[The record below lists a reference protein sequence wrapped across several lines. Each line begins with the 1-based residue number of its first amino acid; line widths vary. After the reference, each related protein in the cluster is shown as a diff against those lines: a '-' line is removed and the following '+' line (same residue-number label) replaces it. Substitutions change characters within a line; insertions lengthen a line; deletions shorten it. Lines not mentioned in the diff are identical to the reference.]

1 MVNFIKRDNSDIFN
15 RPILG
20 FLFKNPK
27 FLLSI
32 RIIVLAIFLY
42 AVYYGFSMPTK
53 ENIFTGA
60 VFWGLFW
67 ALFMVFTLPTF
78 GRIFCGICPHGFVG
92 KYITKFGLKRNIPKW
107 LQNRYIGIF
116 LLVVGWWG
124 IYYTFPGF
132 WKSPLATA
140 GMFGGMTI
148 LAFLFYYLYKD
159 MSYCKYICPIGSMC
173 RAYDK
178 LSFTKLETYTDT
190 CKECRTF
197 ECAKACPYDLKPFTF
212 AKKNS
217 MDDCTLCMECAN
229 SCEAVKFKFTKPSSK
244 LFDKFKTI
252 NAEIWTY
259 LLILASIP
267 VSMTFA
273 HGLERSNISDTMIW
287 NQTAN
292 FFGLD
297 GYSGGF
303 AFMYAIVFTIFFAV
317 VGIYLASRV
326 LKKDFSSTFSTLGYA
341 FAPLFILGSLGHTLE
356 TFFIKDY
363 QTIVQGF
370 SQAFGFGIADVSP
383 LAKRGD
389 AWLSYFGLLKWIG
402 IIWTLILLY
411 IRLKLI
417 ESTKLRKI
425 FGYIFASL
433 LVVFFVG
440 INMYRGYVF
449 DTYGAKSATHSHG
462 SHGGAKEQLFQSV
475 PFKDATLLQDG
486 REKLSCSMCGMNLPQ
501 YYKTNHSAKL
511 DGKIKQYCSIH
522 CLCEDLLIKKQPLT
536 DINVVDVKSLKF
548 IDAKSAF
555 YVVKSTK
562 PATMSGVSKYAF
574 ASKEDALLFIQENGG
589 ELASFDEAL
598 SLALEDFIP
607 KQRGNSQNKALL
619 INDNQAIF
627 FTQDNPQSKGGG
639 RPAHAHSHGGGNKNE
654 IPTKKL
660 WLVFGDLQTQNI
672 ANLEIQGF
680 SYNKNKQKQNLTFS
694 PKENSHSFEIP
705 NNGYYTVYAI
715 GQNVHND
722 ILYHKVAKFEYLH
735 GSHGNKDK
743 FGDIDKEI
751 FIPTEVYFDLIRLK
765 SEEEDNFFYKNYM
778 GEELVFKAL
787 LDNKPLA
794 NAHINIELN
803 TGWSKNTTTDENG
816 IIRFHIIKDY
826 FPKWNEFDKRYK
838 EDLLV
843 TMTYEQNSQNENYW
857 LEKYTLTYPISFY
870 PSIYDYKSY
879 AYGLFIGLVVLLFG
893 IFLVYKSRT
902 LKKDY
907 QKEVVND

>member
-1 MVNFIKRDNSDIFN
+1 MVNFIKRDNSDIFS
-15 RPILG
+15 RPILR
-20 FLFKNPK
+20 FIFKNPK
-27 FLLSI
+27 FLFSI

-42 AVYYGFSMPTK
+42 AVYYGFSHPTK

-67 ALFMVFTLPTF
+67 ALFMVSTLPTF
-78 GRIFCGICPHGFVG
+78 GRIFCGICPHGFIG

-140 GMFGGMTI
+140 GMFGGMTAI
-148 LAFLFYYLYKD
+148 AFLFYYLYKD

-190 CKECRTF
+190 CKDCRTF

-229 SCEAVKFKFTKPSSK
+229 SCEAVKFKFTKPSQK

-252 NAEIWTY
+252 NAEIWVY
-259 LLILASIP
+259 ILILASIP

-273 HGLERSNISDTMIW
+273 HGLDRSNISDTMIW
-287 NQTAN
+287 NQTAQ
-292 FFGLD
+292 FFGMSS
-297 GYSGGF
+297 YSGGF
-303 AFMYAIVFTIFFAV
+303 AFVYAIVFTVFFTLF
-317 VGIYLASRV
+317 GIYLASKA
-326 LKKDFSSTFSTLGYA
+326 LKKDFSTTFSTLGYA
-341 FAPLFILGSLGHTLE
+341 FAPLFILSSLGHTLE

-363 QTIVQGF
+363 QTIIQGF

-389 AWLSYFGLLKWIG
+389 AWLSYLGLLKWLG

-417 ESTKLRKI
+417 DSSKIRKV
-425 FGYIFASL
+425 FAYIFASL
-433 LVVFFVG
+433 LVIFFIG
-440 INMYRGYVF
+440 INMYRGYIF
-449 DTYGAKSATHSHG
+449 ETYGAKTSSHSHSHG
-462 SHGGAKEQLFQSV
+462 GTKEELFQSV

-486 REKLSCSMCGMNLPQ
+486 KGKTSCSVCGMNLPQ

-522 CLCEDLLIKKQPLT
+522 CLCEDLLINKLPLS
-536 DINVVDVKSLKF
+536 DIQVVDVKSLKF
-548 IDAKSAF
+548 LDVRNAF

-562 PATMSGVSKYAF
+562 PATMSMVSKYAF
-574 ASKEDALLFIQENGG
+574 EDKEEALVFIQENGG
-589 ELASFDEAL
+589 EIVDFDSAL
-598 SLALEDFIP
+598 KLALEDFIP
-607 KQRGNSQNKALL
+607 KKRGKPNGNTSITIK
-619 INDNQAIF
+619 DNQAIF
-627 FTQDNPQSKGGG
+627 FTPNNPQSKGGG
-639 RPAHAHSHGGGNKNE
+639 RPAHSHGGGNKNE

-660 WLVFGDLQTQNI
+660 WLVFGDLDIQNI
-672 ANLEIQGF
+672 ANTEILGF
-680 SYNKNKQKQNLTFS
+680 YYDKNRSKQELILN
-694 PKENSHSFEIP
+694 PKEANYSFEIP
-705 NNGYYTVYAI
+705 NNGYYNIYAVSEI
-715 GQNVHND
+715 ISNYT
-722 ILYHKVAKFEYLH
+722 LYHKVAKFEYLH
-735 GSHGNKDK
+735 GSHANKDK

-751 FIPTEVYFDLIRLK
+751 LISNEVKFDLVRLK
-765 SEEEDNFFYKNYM
+765 SDEEDNFFYKNYM

-787 LDNKPLA
+787 FDNQPLA
-794 NAHINIELN
+794 NADINIKLN
-803 TGWSKNTTTDENG
+803 TGWSKNIKTDQQG
-816 IIRFHIIKDY
+816 IAKFHIIKDY

-838 EDLLV
+838 EDLLIA
-843 TMTYEQNSQNENYW
+843 MTYEQDSQNENYFV
-857 LEKYTLTYPISFY
+857 EKYILTYPISFY
-870 PSIYDYKSY
+870 PATSDYKSY
-879 AYGLFIGLVVLLFG
+879 AYGLFIGFIVLLFG

-907 QKEVVND
+907 QNEVVND